1 MNKQRVLQQVR
12 FQTASKNYYHS
23 QINLVCFDWLIFMQI
38 NSENKRQL
46 QINGTINA
54 LSMRICS

>member
-1 MNKQRVLQQVR
+1 MEQFNFNILI
-12 FQTASKNYYHS
+12 YHS
-23 QINLVCFDWLIFMQI
+23 QINLVRFDWLVFMQI